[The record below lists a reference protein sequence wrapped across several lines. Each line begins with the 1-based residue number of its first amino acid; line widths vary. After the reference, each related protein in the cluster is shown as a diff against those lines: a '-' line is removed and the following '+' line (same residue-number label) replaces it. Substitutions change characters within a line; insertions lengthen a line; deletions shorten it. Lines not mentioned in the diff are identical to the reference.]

1 MSKKIAVVM
10 FNLGGPDCKESIRP
24 FLLNFFMDKNII
36 NAPAPIRYLLANW
49 IAYKRSKREAG
60 RSYAELGNASP
71 LLQNMSQQARVL
83 EETLNNNLNSVE
95 QYKAFVCMRYWHPMS
110 DQAIRDVQDWG
121 ADKIVLL
128 PLYPQFSI
136 TTTWSSYEDWNRA
149 ALEVDMDKIETS
161 MVCCY
166 PENEGF
172 IRASAE
178 NIAESY
184 QRAKQAGHE
193 NIRIL
198 FSAHGLPEKV
208 IKKGDIY
215 QNQCEKTSS
224 AIVKCL
230 EQEFGMTSIDWQN
243 CYQSR
248 IGPMKWIGP
257 STEEAIKKA
266 ADDETAVIIYPHAF
280 TQEHVETLVELDI
293 EYRELAEKIGQKGYY
308 RAQTVGINTLFIEGL
323 ADLVFMAK
331 NRNDVIDQ
339 KGRSA
344 CCGEFSCCNIKTVK

>member
-1 MSKKIAVVM
+1 M
-10 FNLGGPDCKESIRP
+10 FNLGGPDCKKSIRP

-36 NAPAPIRYLLANW
+36 NVPTPIRYLLANW
-49 IAYKRSKREAG
+49 IAYKRSKHEAG
-60 RSYAELGNASP
+60 QSYAELSNASP
-71 LLQNMSQQARVL
+71 LLQNTSQQARVL
-83 EETLNNNLNSVE
+83 EETLNNNSNSAE
-95 QYKAFVCMRYWHPMS
+95 QYKTFVCMRYWHPMS
-110 DQAIRDVQDWG
+110 EQVIREVQDWG

-136 TTTWSSYEDWNRA
+136 TTTWSSYENWNETV
-149 ALEVDMDKIETS
+149 LEMGADKIETS

-178 NIAESY
+178 NIAEKY
-184 QRAKQAGHE
+184 QRAKQNGHKK
-193 NIRIL
+193 IRIL

-208 IKKGDIY
+208 IRRGDPY
-215 QNQCEKTSS
+215 QYQCERTSL
-224 AIVKCL
+224 AIVECL
-230 EQEFGMTSIDWQN
+230 DREFGITDLDWQN

-248 IGPMKWIGP
+248 VGPMKWIGP

-266 ADDETAVIIYPHAF
+266 AVDETAIVIYPHAF

-293 EYRELAEKIGQKGYY
+293 EYAEFARDSGIKGYY
-308 RAQTVGINTLFIEGL
+308 RAQTVGINTLFIKGL

-331 NRNDVIDQ
+331 NSNDVIDQ
-339 KGRSA
+339 KGRA
-344 CCGEFSCCNIKTVK
+344 VCCGEFSCCNVK